1 MTLIFFRSST
11 TEPSSSKAS
20 ATAPSTTTQASS
32 SKAPVPALMDLDPEE
47 GEDVSEADVAMM
59 ASMGFGGFGTTK
71 GREVTGNQEGG
82 VFIKKQRTWRQ
93 YMNRKGGFNR
103 YTAASFRCEAR
114 IVTDGAHC
122 VIGLSTRS
130 SSLSSC
136 RITLFSAIHYL
147 FTSPGFMLLY
157 PFFDS
162 ANPTPSFQISTQ
174 SREIQKNK
182 VV

>member
-1 MTLIFFRSST
+1 MTDAET
-11 TEPSSSKAS
+11 TQTEIEKGTGIEMEEETGIITGTEIALETTTAAPVHPHLVEDAPPLGIENAIVVGPRQPGTAIESAKTS
-20 ATAPSTTTQASS
+20 ATAPSSTTQASS

-103 YTAASFRCEAR
+103 PLDK
-114 IVTDGAHC
+114 I
-122 VIGLSTRS
+122 
-130 SSLSSC
+130 
-136 RITLFSAIHYL
+136 
-147 FTSPGFMLLY
+147 
-157 PFFDS
+157 
-162 ANPTPSFQISTQ
+162 
-174 SREIQKNK
+174 K
-182 VV
+182 